1 MLWLA
6 VFFFG
11 IALCY
16 SSVGFG
22 GGSSYTALLA
32 AKGESAETIR
42 QISLLCNV
50 IVVLIGGIAGR
61 ANLNKRL
68 IVPLLL
74 GSLPGVWL
82 GAGWRLSE
90 GSFLI
95 VLAVALTA
103 AGLLLF
109 VRVPESERVRVL
121 SPGVLAGLGGALG
134 MVAGMTGIGGGIYLA
149 PVLVFLRAGKAK
161 EIAAVATWFIL
172 LNSATGLA
180 VITASN
186 GTEVIENYLWLP
198 VAVAA
203 GGLIGARLLQGMFDE
218 GLIRKITGVLILVVA
233 VRLMMEVA
241 RCC

>member
-1 MLWLA
+1 M
-6 VFFFG
+6 
-11 IALCY
+11 
-16 SSVGFG
+16 
-22 GGSSYTALLA
+22 
-32 AKGESAETIR
+32 
-42 QISLLCNV
+42 
-50 IVVLIGGIAGR
+50 VLIGGVAGR

-90 GSFLI
+90 GGFFM

-109 VRVPESERVRVL
+109 LRVPESEKVRSL

-134 MVAGMTGIGGGIYLA
+134 VVAGMTGIGGGIYLA
-149 PVLVFLRAGKAK
+149 PVLLFLRAGKAK

-180 VITASN
+180 VITASQ
-186 GTEVIENYLWLP
+186 GTAVIQNYLWLP
-198 VAVAA
+198 VAVAV
-203 GGLIGARLLQGMFDE
+203 GGVIGARLLQGMFDE
-218 GLIRKITGVLILVVA
+218 KLIRRITGVLILGVA
-233 VRLMMEVA
+233 VRLVVQVSS
-241 RCC
+241 